1 MTTKHALLVFLFS
14 INIIGFSQNTD
25 NSIEDQFTKVID
37 KSNSY
42 KEFKVI
48 KKAKLKVLR
57 KNILDSIALLEN
69 TIDTTQEAIEKLQS
83 QINALTQN
91 LGTTKKNL
99 SESIEKENGLDFLGI
114 RTNKTTYNIVLW
126 SIVFG
131 LISLLA
137 LIFVKHKRNQTITK
151 ETILKLDEVET
162 EFEAH
167 RKKTLTN
174 EQLLRRKLQDEINK
188 NRKV

>member
-14 INIIGFSQNTD
+14 INVIGFAQNPD

-48 KKAKLKVLR
+48 KKTKLKVLR
-57 KNILDSIALLEN
+57 KNVLDSIALLEN
-69 TIDTTQEAIEKLQS
+69 TIGNTQIAIEKLQS
-83 QINALTQN
+83 NIKALTED
-91 LGTTKKNL
+91 LSATKKNL
-99 SESIEKENGLDFLGI
+99 SKSIEKENSLEVLGI
-114 RTNKTTYNIVLW
+114 RTNKTTYNTILW

-131 LISLLA
+131 LLSLLL
-137 LIFVKHKRNQTITK
+137 LIFVKHKRNHTITK
-151 ETILKLDEVET
+151 ETKLKLDEVET
-162 EFEAH
+162 EFDAH

>member
-1 MTTKHALLVFLFS
+1 MTTKYALLVFLFS
-14 INIIGFSQNTD
+14 INIIGFAQNTD
-25 NSIEDQFTKVID
+25 NSIEYQFTKVID

-83 QINALTQN
+83 QINTLTQN

-162 EFEAH
+162 EFDAH

>member
-1 MTTKHALLVFLFS
+1 MTTKYALLVFLFS
-14 INIIGFSQNTD
+14 INIIGFAQNTD

-83 QINALTQN
+83 QINTLTQN

-114 RTNKTTYNIVLW
+114 RTNKTTYNIALW

-162 EFEAH
+162 EFDAH

>member
-1 MTTKHALLVFLFS
+1 MTTKYALLVFLFS
-14 INIIGFSQNTD
+14 INIIGFAQNTD

-69 TIDTTQEAIEKLQS
+69 RIDTTQEAIEKLQS
-83 QINALTQN
+83 QINTLTQN

-137 LIFVKHKRNQTITK
+137 LIFVKHKRNQTITR

-162 EFEAH
+162 EFDAH

>member
-1 MTTKHALLVFLFS
+1 MTTKYALLVFLFS

>member
-1 MTTKHALLVFLFS
+1 MTTKYALLVFLFS
-14 INIIGFSQNTD
+14 INIIGFAQNTD

-69 TIDTTQEAIEKLQS
+69 RIDTTQEAIEKLQS

-162 EFEAH
+162 EFDAH

>member
-1 MTTKHALLVFLFS
+1 MTTKYALLVFLFS
-14 INIIGFSQNTD
+14 INIIGFAQNTD

-69 TIDTTQEAIEKLQS
+69 RIDTTQEAIEKLQS

-137 LIFVKHKRNQTITK
+137 LIFVKHKRNQTITR

-162 EFEAH
+162 EFDAH